1 MKNKHLLFL
10 LICTVILQSSLSAQK
25 KKADKA
31 DKEEKSGIRFGEIKP
46 ADFDLTGEKYDSGAS
61 AVIIADIGDT
71 HFEGNS
77 KGDFSMVYTRFMRV
91 KILNKNGFDIAE
103 TRIRLYN
110 DMEGDIEK
118 ISNLKGVTFNRE
130 NGQITETALDDKQ
143 IFTEQYN
150 RNNSYIKFTMPALKE
165 GSVYDLTY
173 TIKSPFYTDLRSW
186 NFQGSYPRLWS
197 EYQVTIPPSLHYV
210 MHLQGDDHFD
220 VNTNREVFQSFT
232 IRVSGGAS
240 SDDVYHVSGNS
251 VQQRWV
257 KKNVPVLKEEA
268 FTTTVDNYMSRVSF
282 QLHYQQWNEQSERHN
297 FLSTWF
303 MASEKLLQRDDFGL
317 ALDRDN
323 HWMAEDLKNITA
335 GCTTAEE
342 KIRKIYCFLRDNF
355 DCTDHDALY
364 VKSSLKDVFK
374 KRAGNVAEINLLLTA
389 MLRHEAIPA
398 DPAILSTRDNGFA
411 DQSYP
416 LIDQYNYV
424 ICVAHA
430 GDKTYKLDASQPY
443 NGFGK
448 MVLECYNGQARII
461 NKDKP
466 YLVNLSSDSITES
479 KLTTVFIIN
488 DDKGDLTGSFQTTL
502 GNQESYSLREDIKKT
517 SEKEYFKKIQT
528 SYGTD
533 LNLDHPEIDSL
544 TKFDYPVAV
553 HYDFDLKN
561 LLSSDIIYFNPMLD
575 EMYKNN
581 PFKSLER
588 HYPVEMPYKMDETY
602 VLSMDIPKGFQ
613 IDELPK
619 SARVAY
625 NGTEGIFEYLI
636 QKNESSIQMRVHL
649 KLNRAFFPTEDYSTL
664 RDFFGYVV
672 KKENEQIVFKKIK

>member
-1 MKNKHLLFL
+1 MKSKNLFFL
-10 LICTVILQSSLSAQK
+10 LLCTVILQLSLSAQK
-25 KKADKA
+25 KKAEKA
-31 DKEEKSGIRFGEIKP
+31 GKEEESDIRFGKITP
-46 ADFDLTGEKYDSGAS
+46 ADFDLAGEKYDSGAS

-77 KGDFSMVYTRFMRV
+77 KGDFSMVFTRFMRV

-103 TRIRLYN
+103 NSIRLYN
-110 DMEGDIEK
+110 DMHGDIEK
-118 ISNLKGVTFNRE
+118 ISNLRGATFNME
-130 NGQITETALDDKQ
+130 NGQVTETKLDDKQ
-143 IFTEQYN
+143 VFTEQFD
-150 RNNSYIKFTMPALKE
+150 RNNSHVKFTMPALKE
-165 GSVYDLTY
+165 GSVYDLSY
-173 TIKSPFYTDLRSW
+173 TIRSPFYMDLKSW
-186 NFQGSYPRLWS
+186 NFQGIYPCLWS
-197 EYQVTIPPSLHYV
+197 EYEVTIPPSLHYV

-220 VNTNREVFQSFT
+220 VNTTKEVFQSFT

-257 KKNVPVLKEEA
+257 KKNVPVLKQEA
-268 FTTTVDNYMSRVSF
+268 FTTTVRNYMSRVSF
-282 QLHYQQWNEQSERHN
+282 QLHYRQWNEQSERHN

-303 MASEKLLQRDDFGL
+303 VACEKLLQRDDFGL

-323 HWMAEDLKNITA
+323 HWMTEDLKNITA
-335 GCTTAEE
+335 GCVTNEE
-342 KIRKIYCFLRDNF
+342 KIKKIYCFVRDNF
-355 DCTDHDALY
+355 SCTDHDALY

-389 MLRHEAIPA
+389 MLRHEGISA

-416 LIDQYNYV
+416 LIDQFNYV
-424 ICVAHA
+424 ICIAHS
-430 GDKTYKLDASQPY
+430 GNITYKLDASQPC

-448 MVLECYNGQARII
+448 MVLDCYNGQARTI

-466 YLVNLSSDSITES
+466 YLIDLSPDSISES

-488 DDKGDLTGSFQTTL
+488 DDKGNLTGSFQTRL
-502 GNQESYSLREDIKKT
+502 GNQESYSVREDIKKT
-517 SEKEYFKKIQT
+517 SEKDYFKKIQT
-528 SYGTD
+528 SYGSD
-533 LNLDHPEIDSL
+533 LSLDHPEIDSL
-544 TKFDYPVAV
+544 TKFDYPVAI

-561 LLSSDIIYFNPMLD
+561 LLTSDIIYFNPMMADLQ
-575 EMYKNN
+575 KTN

-613 IDELPK
+613 VDELPK

-625 NGTEGIFEYLI
+625 NGTDGMFEYLI
-636 QKNESSIQMRVHL
+636 QKNESNIQMRVRL

-672 KKENEQIVFKKIK
+672 KKENEQIVFKKMK